1 MNASAPDLTR
11 AESLRKLREA
21 KNIGVHELA
30 KLVNLSPAQILQLES
45 GVLAAGERSLFYT
58 PAIQEKAAI
67 RIAQELGADPQ
78 TLWASSDNTAPAQP
92 AVLPDLKIL
101 DDLAVLLKKQSMA
114 QEMGAS
120 DRRFSWRWLFFVL
133 MALWLAGAAGFYG
146 QQVLEWFHLRPVHEA
161 PPFALA
167 PAPVE
172 SAQVLAPP
180 ETTVPAASVDAA
192 PAEPQA
198 TEVLSQADALCDS
211 PSPQST
217 MRVSQASKA
226 GNSVHVVAI
235 ADLVMCVRDGQG
247 KQTALTLKA
256 QESRTLLGKAPW
268 SVRVDKPL
276 PTKLYM
282 FFQGQK
288 LYWPEGEL
296 SGVILREVAGDY

>member
-1 MNASAPDLTR
+1 MNASAPDQTR

-21 KNIGVHELA
+21 QNIGVHELA
-30 KLVNLSPAQILQLES
+30 KRVNLSPAQILQLES
-45 GVLAAGERSLFYT
+45 GALAAGERTLFYT

-78 TLWASSDNTAPAQP
+78 TLWASSDNTASAQP
-92 AVLPDLKIL
+92 SALPDLKIL

-120 DRRFSWRWLFFVL
+120 DRRFSWKWLFFAM
-133 MALWLAGAAGFYG
+133 MALWVAGAAGFYG
-146 QQVLEWFHLRPVHEA
+146 QQVLEWFHLRPVQDA

-172 SAQVLAPP
+172 SVQVLAQP
-180 ETTVPAASVDAA
+180 EPTVAIPSAVVAQAENQAAALVS
-192 PAEPQA
+192 P
-198 TEVLSQADALCDS
+198 ADALCDS
-211 PSPQST
+211 QAPQST

-235 ADLVMCVRDGQG
+235 ADLVMCVRDGLG

-268 SVRVDKPL
+268 SVRVEKPM
-276 PTKLYM
+276 PSKLYM

-288 LYWPEGEL
+288 LYWPEGEF
-296 SGVILREVAGDY
+296 SGVILKEVAGDF